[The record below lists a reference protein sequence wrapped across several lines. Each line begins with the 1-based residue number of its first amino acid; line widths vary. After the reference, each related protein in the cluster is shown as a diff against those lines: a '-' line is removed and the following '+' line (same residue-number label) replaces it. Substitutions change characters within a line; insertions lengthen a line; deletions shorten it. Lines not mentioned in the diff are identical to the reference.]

1 MGNYKVIK
9 GNPER
14 LKIESDR
21 ITAFLNEK
29 YKNNEEFRE
38 KKKQY
43 AKEYRMRKALENQ
56 KLIGAV
62 EII

>member
-38 KKKQY
+38 KTKQY